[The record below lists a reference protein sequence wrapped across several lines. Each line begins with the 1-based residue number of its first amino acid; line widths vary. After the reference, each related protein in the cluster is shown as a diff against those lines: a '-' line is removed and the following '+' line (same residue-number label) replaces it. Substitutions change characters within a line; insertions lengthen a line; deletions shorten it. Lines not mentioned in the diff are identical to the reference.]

1 MTSVK
6 AGRNH
11 SAGVATPNTASKKAN
26 ENDTGNDTGHCEGV
40 VEPSLSLQRQLSL
53 LALIRC
59 LRTAHLAPPP
69 IVVPFYQNSC
79 HLEASTILWLGSWYS
94 ALAAI
99 CEMPSGL
106 LSDVL
111 GRKLTL
117 QLAFLGMGACW
128 IVTYGSS
135 LSSSSSMIVIWL
147 GLAQLLRALGSSL
160 YSGTDMALLYE
171 LLKKHRKQQQQTKQ
185 QSKQNSSRKRDGG
198 NDLALKL
205 ESRQVVLST
214 ITEAV
219 VAAFGGLLSRSYG
232 ESTVV
237 LLSAVPSLAGA
248 MICFGLEETASIV
261 DDRTKK
267 EEENSFSPPT
277 QSDGDEKS
285 QSTHPPNATS
295 SPPPIPPPMKIERR
309 RSSRIVN
316 TLTQPS
322 LHVIFGVGVVLNCG
336 TYVASTALNPL
347 LWQQVGISNFAGGF
361 LQATNS
367 GMTALGALAAPTL
380 KRNCSVISRKALRS
394 DDDGTYGLLLLL
406 LSTSTLAYGLMTWNA
421 FATTPAFLISWIHT
435 SSTIGASWLL
445 SLVRGLAWPVLGSAL
460 NSAIGDN
467 GTRATVLSL
476 FAGAI
481 KIGMVFTGFALG
493 SILHKSSSLGNAC
506 ALCTSLLVGAVLC
519 CLAGLRGRKH
529 QEVDILAEADGKK
542 DK

>member
-1 MTSVK
+1 MAANSPESNSEK
-6 AGRNH
+6 RPDSEEAE
-11 SAGVATPNTASKKAN
+11 AATGTADGCSG
-26 ENDTGNDTGHCEGV
+26 EVLEC
-40 VEPSLSLQRQLSL
+40 SLQKQLSL
-53 LALIRC
+53 LAWIRC
-59 LRTAHLAPPP
+59 LRTAQLAPPP

-79 HLEASTILWLGSWYS
+79 HLEASKILWLGSWYS

-111 GRKLTL
+111 GRRLTL

-128 IVTYGSS
+128 IVTYGSI
-135 LSSSSSMIVIWL
+135 LAPSSTIVVWL
-147 GLAQLLRALGSSL
+147 GLAQFFRALGSSL

-171 LLKKHRKQQQQTKQ
+171 LLKKHKRQLQRHREKSS
-185 QSKQNSSRKRDGG
+185 SKKVKAGRD
-198 NDLALKL
+198 DLALKL

-219 VAAFGGLLSRSYG
+219 VAALGGLLSRLYG

-237 LLSAVPSLAGA
+237 LMSALPPLVGA
-248 MICFGLEETASIV
+248 AICFGLEETATIE
-261 DDRTKK
+261 DGTIETKK
-267 EEENSFSPPT
+267 THGSSSQGGTEKSVTADKASKSNSESMPPT
-277 QSDGDEKS
+277 
-285 QSTHPPNATS
+285 
-295 SPPPIPPPMKIERR
+295 IPPKEMFERKL
-309 RSSRIVN
+309 SSRIVD

-322 LHVIFGVGVVLNCG
+322 LHIIFGIGVVLNCG
-336 TYVASTALNPL
+336 TYVAATALNPL

-380 KRNCSVISRKALRS
+380 KRQCSRIGYKMIGSN
-394 DDDGTYGLLLLL
+394 DDGTHGLLLLL
-406 LSTSTLAYGLMTWNA
+406 LSTSSVAYGLMTWNA
-421 FATTPAFLISWIHT
+421 FVELAPSLESTTSA
-435 SSTIGASWLL
+435 SSTTSLIQTTSAIGASWLL

-506 ALCTSLLVGAVLC
+506 ALCTSILLGTVVFYL
-519 CLAGLRGRKH
+519 LGLRGGKDG
-529 QEVDILAEADGKK
+529 EGAVVVEDGKK
-542 DK
+542 DQ